1 MHDIII
7 AIIGSGLLTALAT
20 SLINSVANKHKLI
33 KELKEEMDKTNERM
47 DKIEERQVTSE
58 KDALRTQLL
67 VLISDYPDN
76 VEGIMEVAR
85 HYFVVLKG
93 NWYMT
98 ALFNQWL
105 EKTGMAK
112 GVLMGL
118 SFVILMVVLLII
130 LLYM

>member
-33 KELKEEMDKTNERM
+33 RELKEEMDKTNERM

-105 EKTGMAK
+105 EKNGIAK
-112 GVLMGL
+112 PEWLKE
-118 SFVILMVVLLII
+118 S
-130 LLYM
+130 